1 MDGAGARAK
10 TSALTTSTLVASAD
24 AASLA
29 KLHNSNNS
37 EEDRAWELGA
47 DSHRHMSK
55 FRNFKDFFFP
65 RISFLVAVANMIFGN
80 RRAEPRVT

>member
-10 TSALTTSTLVASAD
+10 TSALTTSALVASAD

-37 EEDRAWELGA
+37 EVTK
-47 DSHRHMSK
+47 S
-55 FRNFKDFFFP
+55 
-65 RISFLVAVANMIFGN
+65 N
-80 RRAEPRVT
+80 RCDNVYCTYGHLNDIEEAYPSSNL